1 MSIKEKYFKL
11 FRENNGRLSETELG
25 EKLGLDETETQR
37 IIAQLLTEYKIEYK
51 QNKACDYS
59 LFKPP
64 KPRRKDGKH

>member
-11 FRENNGRLSETELG
+11 FRINNGRLSETELG
-25 EKLGLDETETQR
+25 EKLGLDETEIQR

-64 KPRRKDGKH
+64 KSGRRNDKY

>member
-64 KPRRKDGKH
+64 KPRRKNDK